1 MLWLP
6 AGRKMSTTHLR
17 EAERM
22 SETAESFR
30 YYVDLRCWGLLRDPS
45 SPTAPQDDIYDTFS
59 LISNIS
65 LLLPLLLKQELCG
78 LADDYGYQY
87 SQTQGEQGG
96 QQGPAHTSGFFENGV
111 NGSSA
116 GEMQ

>member
-1 MLWLP
+1 
-6 AGRKMSTTHLR
+6 MSTTHLR

-78 LADDYGYQY
+78 LADDYGYHY
-87 SQTQGEQGG
+87 TQGSNP
-96 QQGPAHTSGFFENGV
+96 GPAVIKQQFPQSIQAVQFENM
-111 NGSSA
+111 A
-116 GEMQ
+116 G